1 MSCVGIFI
9 ERSIRMVKSNLR
21 KLTECAIMVAAATV
35 LSFIKIYKLPLGGA
49 ITLVS
54 MLPILLAGYRNGIKF
69 GFIASFT
76 YAIIQLLIE
85 IGEIA
90 SWGLTPIVFIGSIL
104 FDYIFAF
111 GCLGLGGLFSKNKYG
126 LIISTATALPIRFIM
141 HFISGY
147 LLFGTWAGEGY
158 SAFTWSIVY
167 NGSFMLPEFIITLIV
182 AIIISQFPII
192 SGYKNT
198 KASK

>member
-1 MSCVGIFI
+1 
-9 ERSIRMVKSNLR
+9 MVKSNLR

-35 LSFIKIYKLPLGGA
+35 LSFIKVYKLPLGGA

-54 MLPILLAGYRNGIKF
+54 MLPILLAGYRNGIKY
-69 GFIASFT
+69 GLVASFT

-90 SWGLTPIVFIGSIL
+90 SWGLTPIIFIGSIF

-111 GCLGLGGLFSKNKYG
+111 GCLGISGFFSNKKNG
-126 LIISTATALPIRFIM
+126 LIISTTIALPVRFLM

-147 LLFGTWAGEGY
+147 LLFGTWAEEGY

-182 AIIISQFPII
+182 AIIISQFPVI
-192 SGYKNT
+192 SGYNST
-198 KASK
+198 KASN